1 MGKRT
6 EDEIQRK
13 LADLEVA
20 MKHEQAMKEAEDAII
35 VEDEEEDQLKSQ
47 LSRVEQQIKA
57 KEKAAKKKS
66 VAKAAGSKGEL
77 SVLGWTESELYKWGG
92 VGALGVGFL
101 MMLSHIVVG
110 TSWSPWGAGG
120 AVILPLVIGIGMLIY
135 NYKSKA
141 AQIVT
146 VGGFVAVLFSVLS
159 RIGLYF
165 TPLTLFDLIILAL
178 PTIGG
183 VVLLAK
189 SFAKQREAKEDI
201 KLIE

>member
-20 MKHEQAMKEAEDAII
+20 MKHEKAMKEAEDAVII
-35 VEDEEEDQLKSQ
+35 EDDEETELKTQLA
-47 LSRVEQQIKA
+47 RVEQNIKS
-57 KEKAAKKKS
+57 KEKAAKKKGVS
-66 VAKAAGSKGEL
+66 QGKSNSEV
-77 SVLGWTESELYKWGG
+77 SVLGWTEAELYRWGG
-92 VGALGVGFL
+92 AGALGVGFL

-110 TSWSPWGAGG
+110 TSWNPFGAG
-120 AVILPLVIGIGMLIY
+120 AFVILPFLIGLGMLIY

-146 VGGFVAVLFSVLS
+146 VGGFAVILFTVFMGIRLF
-159 RIGLYF
+159 F
-165 TPLTLFDLIILAL
+165 TPLTLLDLIILAL

-189 SFAKQREAKEDI
+189 SFAKQREAREDI